1 MQPKA
6 KLSGFVC
13 GTIDFLAYAHKVQ
26 PKKGTFVCL
35 FVCLFAI
42 GHFYWG
48 CYGM

>member
-26 PKKGTFVCL
+26 PKKERL